1 MRPLSWTEIEG
12 WKTDDHAAALA
23 AFRVTADLFGMAVE
37 DGADPRGF
45 FEAHF
50 EPVELS
56 ASEAHFTGYY
66 EPEVPGALA
75 PSDRFAHA
83 LYAFPAGIEPETPWF
98 TRAEIVAG
106 DKLAGLELVYLE
118 SAIEAFLAQVQGSI
132 RVRLG
137 DGTSLRLG
145 FAGKNGHPYRSIG
158 KELVARGVAPAARMT
173 PEVIRDWCAH
183 HPEAVQTL
191 LNTNPSFVFFRP
203 LDLPE
208 EAVRLAR
215 WPFRSRRGAVWPST
229 RIVPLGSPVWIA
241 APSIGARRIAQ
252 DIGSAIRGAR
262 SGRSVLGL
270 RREAGRTAGAL
281 NERRAHD
288 RLRRRREPPPQAFPG
303 RTRSVVQ
310 RLPRPRALRPDE
322 PISAEQSRIDPV

>member
-208 EAVRLAR
+208 EAGPIGAMARSVTPGRSLAVD
-215 WPFRSRRGAVWPST
+215 PE
-229 RIVPLGSPVWIA
+229 IVPLGSPVWIA
-241 APSIGARRIAQ
+241 APSIGARLVIAQ
-252 DIGSAIRGAR
+252 DIGSAIRGPGR
-262 SGRSVLGL
+262 GDLFLGSGA
-270 RREAGRTAGAL
+270 EAGRTAGAL
-281 NERRAHD
+281 NERGRMII
-288 RLRRRREPPPQAFPG
+288 LRRRP
-303 RTRSVVQ
+303 
-310 RLPRPRALRPDE
+310 
-322 PISAEQSRIDPV
+322 